1 MRWAAASLPC
11 SLHGHRRHDEDRAG
25 RLHGNAHV
33 HRHKLTMIES
43 FFFILGGIVALIF
56 SALIQRKPGDTV
68 WETII
73 RPLGGG
79 GPPPD
84 GKK

>member
-1 MRWAAASLPC
+1 
-11 SLHGHRRHDEDRAG
+11 
-25 RLHGNAHV
+25 
-33 HRHKLTMIES
+33 MIES
-43 FFFILGGIVALIF
+43 FFFILGAIVALIF

-79 GPPPD
+79 GPPPG